1 MILTKIHSLSDII
14 YESKLPT
21 TYSLLLIF
29 GTFILFI
36 SFSNFYIA
44 FASHLEVNTTKLTD
58 SMYVIHGSGGN
69 VILSIGNDG
78 IILVDDQ
85 YAPVTK
91 KMESV
96 IANITNKPIKFVI
109 NTHWHPDHVGGNE
122 RLGEAGAIIISHDNV
137 RKRLSI
143 DQFFEMIN
151 QTIPALSKKGLPI
164 ITFSE
169 NMTFYQNNDE
179 IRINY
184 LKNGHTDGDSAVYFT
199 QNNVIHVG
207 DDFSDRSYPF
217 MDLSSGGS
225 VDGLISSLQSMLS
238 MINNDTKVVAGHSGI
253 SNQTKVKDYL
263 NMLIDVKGVI
273 SNMIR
278 EGKSLDEIIQSKPT
292 SKYDTIYQDYSFIKP
307 KDFVTNVYES
317 LNTSK

>member
-1 MILTKIHSLSDII
+1 MILTITHSLFDVLYKRKILTS
-14 YESKLPT
+14 
-21 TYSLLLIF
+21 YSSLLIF

-36 SFSNFYIA
+36 SLSNSYIA
-44 FASHLEVNTTKLTD
+44 FASHLEVNTTKLAD

-69 VILSIGNDG
+69 VILSIGNEG
-78 IILVDDQ
+78 VILVDDQ

-96 IANITNKPIKFVI
+96 ITNITNKPIKFII

-122 RLGEAGAIIISHDNV
+122 RFGEAGAIIVSHENV
-137 RKRLSI
+137 RKRLSN

-164 ITFSE
+164 VTFSD

-184 LKNGHTDGDSAVYFT
+184 LENGHTDGDSAVYFT

-225 VDGLISSLQSMLS
+225 VDGLISSLQSILS
-238 MINNDTKVVAGHSGI
+238 MTNKDTQVIAGHSGI

-263 NMLIDVKGVI
+263 NMLIDVTGVI
-273 SNMIR
+273 SNMIK

-307 KDFVTNVYES
+307 KDFVTNIYES
-317 LNTSK
+317 LNSSK

>member
-1 MILTKIHSLSDII
+1 MILRKIRLFDII
-14 YESKLPT
+14 FERKLLT

-36 SFSNFYIA
+36 SSNFYIA
-44 FASHLEVNTTKLTD
+44 FASHLEVNATKLTD
-58 SMYVIHGSGGN
+58 SMYVIQGSGGN

-122 RLGEAGAIIISHDNV
+122 RFGEAGAIIVSHENV
-137 RKRLSI
+137 RERLSN
-143 DQFFEMIN
+143 DQFFEIIN

-164 ITFSE
+164 ITFSD

-184 LKNGHTDGDSAVYFT
+184 LDNGHTDGDSAVYFT

-225 VDGLISSLQSMLS
+225 VDGLISSLQSILS
-238 MINNDTKVVAGHSGI
+238 MINKDTKVVAGHSEI

-263 NMLIDVKGVI
+263 NMLIDVRGVI
-273 SNMIR
+273 GNMIK

-292 SKYDTIYQDYSFIKP
+292 SKYDTVYQDYSFIKP
-307 KDFVTNVYES
+307 KDFVTNIYNS
-317 LNTSK
+317 LNSGQ